1 MTCGHCGEEN
11 KATAKFCAEC
21 GHPLTRTC
29 PTCATSVRPDQRFC
43 DECGTPLTD
52 DDAWTASVP
61 GRTSAAAPAPAK
73 AAATP
78 VAERRV
84 CSVLFCDLVGFTPLS
99 EFRDPEEVRELLSRY
114 FDVARMV
121 IGRYGGVVEKFIGD
135 AVMAVWGTPVATEED
150 AERAVRAG
158 LELLDAISELGRK
171 AGVEGLAA
179 RAGVVTGS
187 VAVTVGATGEGMVAG
202 DAVNT
207 AARVQAAAKPEAVL
221 VDDGTWRRS
230 RAAIDF
236 SAVGEHT
243 LKGKTEP
250 VPLWQAIR
258 VLSGVAG
265 AQRIDGLE
273 APFVGRDPELRM
285 VKDSFHA
292 CADRRSP
299 RLVSVTGVAGA
310 GKSRLGWE
318 FEKYI
323 DGLADVVRWHRGR
336 CLSYGEGVAFWAL
349 AEMIRQ
355 RLQIAEE
362 DSSAIAAQKLL
373 AGLEQLLTDPGE
385 RAYVTA
391 RVGQLLGVDVGSHP
405 VLPREELFAGW
416 RLFFERLALQG
427 PVVLLVEDLQYA
439 DPGLLDFLEHLLDW
453 ARDVPIF
460 VLTLARPELQDRRAG
475 WGTGRRNSTTLTLEG
490 LDEAA
495 MDKLLDGL
503 VPGMP
508 VPAKAAVAVRAQG
521 IPLYAVETVRMLID
535 LDVVQPIDGVYRLV
549 GDLGELGVPATLQ
562 SLLAARL
569 DALEP
574 DARRLV
580 ADAAVLG
587 GSFPAEALVAVS
599 DQPEPRVRDLL
610 AELVRRE
617 VLGVR
622 ADSLSLSAASTRS
635 CR

>member
-1 MTCGHCGEEN
+1 M
-11 KATAKFCAEC
+11 
-21 GHPLTRTC
+21 
-29 PTCATSVRPDQRFC
+29 
-43 DECGTPLTD
+43 
-52 DDAWTASVP
+52 
-61 GRTSAAAPAPAK
+61 
-73 AAATP
+73 
-78 VAERRV
+78 
-84 CSVLFCDLVGFTPLS
+84 
-99 EFRDPEEVRELLSRY
+99 
-114 FDVARMV
+114 
-121 IGRYGGVVEKFIGD
+121 
-135 AVMAVWGTPVATEED
+135 
-150 AERAVRAG
+150 
-158 LELLDAISELGRK
+158 
-171 AGVEGLAA
+171 
-179 RAGVVTGS
+179 
-187 VAVTVGATGEGMVAG
+187 
-202 DAVNT
+202 
-207 AARVQAAAKPEAVL
+207 
-221 VDDGTWRRS
+221 
-230 RAAIDF
+230 
-236 SAVGEHT
+236 
-243 LKGKTEP
+243 
-250 VPLWQAIR
+250 
-258 VLSGVAG
+258 
-265 AQRIDGLE
+265 
-273 APFVGRDPELRM
+273 
-285 VKDSFHA
+285 
-292 CADRRSP
+292 
-299 RLVSVTGVAGA
+299 
-310 GKSRLGWE
+310 
-318 FEKYI
+318 
-323 DGLADVVRWHRGR
+323 
-336 CLSYGEGVAFWAL
+336 
-349 AEMIRQ
+349 
-355 RLQIAEE
+355 
-362 DSSAIAAQKLL
+362 
-373 AGLEQLLTDPGE
+373 
-385 RAYVTA
+385 
-391 RVGQLLGVDVGSHP
+391 
-405 VLPREELFAGW
+405 LPREELFAGW

-622 ADSLSLSAASTRS
+622 ADALSPERGQYAFVQMMFRQVAYDTLSRRERKARHLVVAAHLQTAFADGGEEIAEVVAAHLLDAMSAVPDDPDVADIRTRAVETLTRAGERGERTGAPAAAAAAYTTAAELLEQAGSASEQLAAAGLRERAGMVIYLDEPDRASSIIERRSRSTAGTSGSATRPGPTPGSAPRS
-635 CR
+635 VFSDGSRMPELC